1 MHPSPA
7 LSPALSPDHAPEH
20 SPVPSAAEARDNA
33 TFEAL
38 MWALSRPGL
47 PRDLPEAGE
56 GAIIDALLDRECRAH
71 AADPAL
77 LPALTRAGA
86 EIAPLEAADHVFLGQ
101 LTDAGLLA
109 AIARGSDLYPD
120 GGATVVLRARIGSG
134 PALRLTGPGVNGA
147 LTIQLGDL
155 PGGFWPARAAAI
167 RYPMG
172 WDLFIIDG
180 ARVIG
185 LPRSTRIEVL

>member
-1 MHPSPA
+1 MQAAPAQSPA
-7 LSPALSPDHAPEH
+7 Q

-33 TFEAL
+33 TYEAL

-47 PRDLPEAGE
+47 PRDLPEPGE

-71 AADPAL
+71 AADPTL
-77 LPALTRAGA
+77 LPALARAGA
-86 EIAPLEAADHVFLGQ
+86 EIAPIEAADHVFLGR
-101 LTDAGLLA
+101 LTDAGHLA
-109 AIARGSDLYPD
+109 GIARGSDLYPD
-120 GGATVVLRARIGSG
+120 DGATVVLRGRIGQG
-134 PALRLTGPGVNGA
+134 AALRLTGPGVNGT
-147 LTIQLGDL
+147 LEIRLGDL
-155 PGGFWPARAAAI
+155 PDGFWAARAAAI